1 MSPWDKSF
9 AWRES
14 TVWLWQFHREV
25 PSTLTEASRV
35 LSEIVAELQRQGW
48 SERDIFSVQLAV
60 EEALVNAIK
69 HGNRSDQSKLVST
82 RCRVSRQAICVEIAD
97 EGEGFDP
104 SQVPDP
110 TSPERL
116 EEPSGRGIML
126 MRTFMNRVTYNAK
139 GNVVTLEKTRSDAEV
154 SETA

>member
-1 MSPWDKSF
+1 M
-9 AWRES
+9 
-14 TVWLWQFHREV
+14 WLWQFHREV